1 MNWKPSPSTMI
12 SLPQKAHFRPSEL
25 PRYLPISRATVY
37 RMIEEGKIHP
47 INKVNNQIFIPR
59 NSLVS
64 ILRSDPE

>member
-1 MNWKPSPSTMI
+1 MLT
-12 SLPQKAHFRPSEL
+12 LPEKAYFRPSEL

-47 INKVNNQIFIPR
+47 VSTVNKQIFIPR

-64 ILRSDPE
+64 IFSSQPE